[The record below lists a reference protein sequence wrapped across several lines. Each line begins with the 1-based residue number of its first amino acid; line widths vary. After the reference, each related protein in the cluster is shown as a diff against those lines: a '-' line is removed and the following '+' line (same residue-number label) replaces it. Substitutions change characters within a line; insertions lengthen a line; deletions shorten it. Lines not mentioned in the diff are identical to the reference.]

1 MRTHSGEKP
10 FSCNQCNFSRTTAS
24 YLKIHIRTHSGGKP
38 FMCDQCDYSS
48 TQAQHLKTH
57 ILTHT
62 GARPFTCNQCSYSC
76 NRSDSMKRHM
86 LSHTGEMPFAC
97 KQRNYSCTQISP
109 FVSQNLTKTLGWV
122 NTFGRDLPKKRFF
135 FTPSLSRP
143 PAQTN
148 QCGGFVGLQPPFE
161 TFQPIDWK
169 GPVECS

>member
-86 LSHTGEMPFAC
+86 LSHTGFCLQAMQLLLHKVNSAYDSHDEEALS
-97 KQRNYSCTQISP
+97 KQKMNRLSTY
-109 FVSQNLTKTLGWV
+109 FTKIPPPSGWD
-122 NTFGRDLPKKRFF
+122 FL
-135 FTPSLSRP
+135 
-143 PAQTN
+143 
-148 QCGGFVGLQPPFE
+148 
-161 TFQPIDWK
+161 
-169 GPVECS
+169 

>member
-86 LSHTGEMPFAC
+86 LSHTGEMPLDC
-97 KQRNYSCTQISP
+97 TNLGKQTAASTRSKEN
-109 FVSQNLTKTLGWV
+109 
-122 NTFGRDLPKKRFF
+122 FF
-135 FTPSLSRP
+135 FWLQLVFSSFRWGDILSTFILWIVVMLQLSRHS
-143 PAQTN
+143 TN
-148 QCGGFVGLQPPFE
+148 KLEWLFL
-161 TFQPIDWK
+161 FQ
-169 GPVECS
+169 